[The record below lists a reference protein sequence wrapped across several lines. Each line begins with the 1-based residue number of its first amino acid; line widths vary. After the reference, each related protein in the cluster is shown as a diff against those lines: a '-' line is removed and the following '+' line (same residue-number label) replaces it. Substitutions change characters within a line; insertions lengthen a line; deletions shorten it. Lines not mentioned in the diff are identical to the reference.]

1 MVVFNWSWYFLP
13 LPWSLACYLFFFS
26 FIFYFCS
33 PSSSPPSWMSFLFL
47 QCIDQKMWHHLL
59 IPMLLKRYFEKPL
72 SIFRW
77 HLACSYNCVTYALYS
92 NGISISII
100 LFSKAHSMVWCQWL
114 SWSSQKNNIMFSLTT
129 LDVTNWS
136 MVESFGPKLA
146 WPCACL

>member
-1 MVVFNWSWYFLP
+1 MRIKQHHQQIGVQIKLMYEFPTIQS
-13 LPWSLACYLFFFS
+13 FFFS
-26 FIFYFCS
+26 SFMDEFFV
-33 PSSSPPSWMSFLFL
+33 SSSLSMHR
-47 QCIDQKMWHHLL
+47 QKMWHHLL
-59 IPMLLKRYFEKPL
+59 IPTLLKRYFEKPL

-146 WPCACL
+146 WPCVCL